1 MKEQGYREPLEL
13 RVRDYIREY
22 DLLAGQQ
29 RLLVAVSGGQDSA
42 ALLGMLVSLREE
54 LDITLHIAH
63 LDHQLRGVESDND
76 ARYVSQ
82 LAKQLGI
89 PVTVE
94 QYDVL
99 AYQKKQRISLEEAA
113 RELRYNFLARVA
125 GSIGA
130 DLVAVG
136 HTKDDNIETILMHLI
151 RGTGTQGLQGLQP
164 INRWQYSDK
173 EVSIIRP
180 LLTVS
185 RQETAEYCYKKGI
198 IPRVDTSNLSLS
210 HLRNRVRQQLVPLL
224 EEYNPQINE
233 ALLRTARIAGDEL
246 AYLEAEM
253 AKLWSGIVQKQAGTI
268 RISKERFLGLS
279 SALQRQL
286 LRAVIEELLGSLKD
300 IETRH
305 IEEIMTILNKPAGK
319 QLCLPG
325 GLVFVVEYQQY
336 LIGPDPSA
344 LAPFPVLENE
354 FVLNIPGKTLFT
366 GWCVVANVIE
376 REQMEE
382 KGGDFTAYLDRDRVG
397 TELTVRCRQP
407 GDRFQPAG
415 MSQLKK
421 VGEFMIDAKIPRAWR
436 WRIPIVCSPQHILW
450 VVGWRIDDRARVT
463 ENTRQV
469 LCLEFERCT
478 DNPG

>member
-1 MKEQGYREPLEL
+1 MREQGYREPLEL
-13 RVRDYIREY
+13 RVRDYIQEHN
-22 DLLAGQQ
+22 LLVGQK

-42 ALLGMLVSLREE
+42 ALLCMLVSLQEE
-54 LDITLHIAH
+54 LDITLHVAH
-63 LDHQLRGVESDND
+63 LDHRLRGVESEND

-82 LAKQLGI
+82 LASQLGV

-94 QYDVL
+94 QCDVL
-99 AYQKKQRISLEEAA
+99 AYQTKQRISLEEAA

-151 RGTGTQGLQGLQP
+151 RGTGIQGLQGLQP
-164 INRWQYSDK
+164 VSRWQYSGN
-173 EVSIIRP
+173 EIRIIRP

-185 RQETAEYCYKKGI
+185 RQETAEYCHKKHI

-210 HLRNRVRQQLVPLL
+210 HFRNRIRQQLVPLL
-224 EEYNPQINE
+224 EEYNPQISE

-246 AYLEAEM
+246 HYLEEETAR
-253 AKLWSGIVQKQAGTI
+253 LWSSTVQKQADTVI
-268 RISKERFLGLS
+268 ISKGKFLGLP

-286 LRAVIEELLGSLKD
+286 LRTAIEGLLGSLKD

-305 IEEIMTILNKPAGK
+305 IEEIMAILTRPAGK

-325 GLVFVVEYQQY
+325 GLVFVVEYERY
-336 LIGPDPSA
+336 LLGPDPAA
-344 LAPFPVLENE
+344 LSPFPVLGKE
-354 FVLNIPGKTLFT
+354 FVLNIPGRTLFP
-366 GWCVVANVIE
+366 GWCVVASVIE
-376 REQMEE
+376 REQMED
-382 KGGDFTAYLDRDRVG
+382 KGGNFTAYLDRDKVG

-415 MSQLKK
+415 MSQQKK
-421 VGEFMIDAKIPRAWR
+421 VGEFMIDAKIPRTWR
-436 WRIPIVCSPQHILW
+436 QRIPIVCSPRHILW
-450 VVGWRIDDRARVT
+450 VVGWRVDDRTKVT
-463 ENTRQV
+463 ENTGQV
-469 LCLEFERCT
+469 LCLEFKPT
-478 DNPG
+478 AANPG